1 MCDVK
6 FMQDG
11 PPRHYDLTKAA
22 EFSRSMTQ
30 PMLALALVAV
40 FACCGTTAWLT
51 MRSLSQSTELSRLAA
66 STASMQASMTEQFTL
81 AAAARKSLE
90 EQLRDATDANK
101 SLRKQLKEL
110 KDGAAT
116 ADALQALASKV
127 SPLETSVTVL
137 TGKVEAMATD
147 ANAAKQSLDEKLAE
161 LDERLSEELAAHAST
176 VADLHTGH
184 NDTTAVLQAL
194 VEQVV
199 TFKKDKEVTKPQT
212 TKVARA
218 AQDEASD
225 AATIASPTKT
235 AGLNASPPPP
245 APALSPPVAEHAN
258 GMAAKEAETT
268 KMEEAMAK
276 AKVDSTGVQSAAA
289 MAAMAAAEVA
299 PEGMATAETETSQA
313 AAESTAATGVKKVEA
328 TSSKDAGNAT
338 SEAAVA
344 AAGDAKDEE
353 ADEEELEA
361 DEDAATEK
369 AVDDDA
375 ADEEAQPADDN
386 ATAEREQ
393 AAKQL
398 EG

>member
-1 MCDVK
+1 M
-6 FMQDG
+6 MQGG
-11 PPRHYDLTKAA
+11 PL
-22 EFSRSMTQ
+22 
-30 PMLALALVAV
+30 LIALVAV

-51 MRSLSQSTELSRLAA
+51 MRSLSQSTELSRLSA
-66 STASMQASMTEQFTL
+66 STGSMQASMTEQFTL

-90 EQLRDATDANK
+90 EQLKDATDANK

-127 SPLETSVTVL
+127 SPLETSVTIL

-199 TFKKDKEVTKPQT
+199 TFKKDKEETKPQT

-225 AATIASPTKT
+225 AASIASPTKT

-245 APALSPPVAEHAN
+245 APTISPPVAEHAN

-268 KMEEAMAK
+268 LMEEAMAK
-276 AKVDSTGVQSAAA
+276 AKADSTGVQSAAA
-289 MAAMAAAEVA
+289 MAAMAAAEMA

-313 AAESTAATGVKKVEA
+313 AAESTAATGEKKVEALAA

-338 SEAAVA
+338 SEAAA
-344 AAGDAKDEE
+344 AAADDAK
-353 ADEEELEA
+353 DEEELEA
-361 DEDAATEK
+361 DEDTATDK
-369 AVDDDA
+369 AVDDDP
-375 ADEEAQPADDN
+375 ADEEAQSEAQPSDDN

>member
-1 MCDVK
+1 
-6 FMQDG
+6 
-11 PPRHYDLTKAA
+11 
-22 EFSRSMTQ
+22 MTQ
-30 PMLALALVAV
+30 GGPLLLALVAV

-51 MRSLSQSTELSRLAA
+51 MRSLSQSTELSRLSA
-66 STASMQASMTEQFTL
+66 STGSMQASMTEQFTL

-90 EQLRDATDANK
+90 EQLKDATDANK

-127 SPLETSVTVL
+127 SPLETSVTIL

-199 TFKKDKEVTKPQT
+199 TFKKDKEETKPQT

-225 AATIASPTKT
+225 AASIASPT
-235 AGLNASPPPP
+235 
-245 APALSPPVAEHAN
+245 
-258 GMAAKEAETT
+258 
-268 KMEEAMAK
+268 
-276 AKVDSTGVQSAAA
+276 
-289 MAAMAAAEVA
+289 
-299 PEGMATAETETSQA
+299 
-313 AAESTAATGVKKVEA
+313 
-328 TSSKDAGNAT
+328 
-338 SEAAVA
+338 
-344 AAGDAKDEE
+344 
-353 ADEEELEA
+353 
-361 DEDAATEK
+361 
-369 AVDDDA
+369 
-375 ADEEAQPADDN
+375 
-386 ATAEREQ
+386 
-393 AAKQL
+393 
-398 EG
+398 

>member
-1 MCDVK
+1 
-6 FMQDG
+6 
-11 PPRHYDLTKAA
+11 
-22 EFSRSMTQ
+22 
-30 PMLALALVAV
+30 
-40 FACCGTTAWLT
+40 
-51 MRSLSQSTELSRLAA
+51 
-66 STASMQASMTEQFTL
+66 MTEQFTL

-90 EQLRDATDANK
+90 EQLKDATDANK

-127 SPLETSVTVL
+127 SPLETSVTIL

-199 TFKKDKEVTKPQT
+199 TFKKDKEETKPQT

-225 AATIASPTKT
+225 AASIASPTKT

-245 APALSPPVAEHAN
+245 APTISPPVAEHAN

-268 KMEEAMAK
+268 LMEEAMAK
-276 AKVDSTGVQSAAA
+276 AKADSTGVQSAAA
-289 MAAMAAAEVA
+289 MAAMAAAEMA

-313 AAESTAATGVKKVEA
+313 AAESTAATGEKKVEALAA

-338 SEAAVA
+338 SEAAA
-344 AAGDAKDEE
+344 AAADDAK
-353 ADEEELEA
+353 DEEELEA
-361 DEDAATEK
+361 DEDTATDK
-369 AVDDDA
+369 AVDDDP
-375 ADEEAQPADDN
+375 ADEEAQSEAQPSDDN

>member
-1 MCDVK
+1 
-6 FMQDG
+6 
-11 PPRHYDLTKAA
+11 
-22 EFSRSMTQ
+22 MTQ
-30 PMLALALVAV
+30 GGPLLLALVAV

-51 MRSLSQSTELSRLAA
+51 MRSLSQSTELSRLSA
-66 STASMQASMTEQFTL
+66 STGSMQASMTEQFTL

-90 EQLRDATDANK
+90 EQLKDATDANK

-127 SPLETSVTVL
+127 SPLETSVTIQ

-199 TFKKDKEVTKPQT
+199 TFKKDKEETKPQT

-225 AATIASPTKT
+225 AASIASPTKT

-245 APALSPPVAEHAN
+245 APTISPPVAEHAN

-268 KMEEAMAK
+268 LMEEAMAK
-276 AKVDSTGVQSAAA
+276 AKADSTGVQSAAA
-289 MAAMAAAEVA
+289 MAAMAAAEMA

-313 AAESTAATGVKKVEA
+313 AAESTAATGEKKVEALAA

-338 SEAAVA
+338 SEAAA
-344 AAGDAKDEE
+344 AAADDAK
-353 ADEEELEA
+353 DEEELEA
-361 DEDAATEK
+361 DEDTATDK
-369 AVDDDA
+369 AVDDDP
-375 ADEEAQPADDN
+375 ADEEAQSEAQPSDDN

>member
-1 MCDVK
+1 
-6 FMQDG
+6 
-11 PPRHYDLTKAA
+11 
-22 EFSRSMTQ
+22 MTQ
-30 PMLALALVAV
+30 GGPLLLALVAV

-51 MRSLSQSTELSRLAA
+51 MRSLSQSTELSRLSA
-66 STASMQASMTEQFTL
+66 STGSMQASMTEQFTL

-90 EQLRDATDANK
+90 EQLKDATDANK

-127 SPLETSVTVL
+127 SPLETSVTIL

-199 TFKKDKEVTKPQT
+199 TFKKDKEETKPQT

-225 AATIASPTKT
+225 AASIASPTKT

-245 APALSPPVAEHAN
+245 APTISPPVAEHAN

-268 KMEEAMAK
+268 LMEVAMAK
-276 AKVDSTGVQSAAA
+276 AKADSTGVQSAAA
-289 MAAMAAAEVA
+289 MAAMAAAEMA

-313 AAESTAATGVKKVEA
+313 AAESTAATGEKKVEALAA

-338 SEAAVA
+338 SEAAA
-344 AAGDAKDEE
+344 AAADDAK
-353 ADEEELEA
+353 DEEELEA
-361 DEDAATEK
+361 DEDTATDK
-369 AVDDDA
+369 AVDDDP
-375 ADEEAQPADDN
+375 ADEEAQSEAQPSDDN

-393 AAKQL
+393 AAKHL

>member
-1 MCDVK
+1 
-6 FMQDG
+6 
-11 PPRHYDLTKAA
+11 
-22 EFSRSMTQ
+22 MTQ
-30 PMLALALVAV
+30 GGPLLLALVAV

-51 MRSLSQSTELSRLAA
+51 MRSLSQSTELSRLSA
-66 STASMQASMTEQFTL
+66 STGSMQASMTEQFTL

-90 EQLRDATDANK
+90 EQLKDATDANK

-127 SPLETSVTVL
+127 SPLETSVTIL
-137 TGKVEAMATD
+137 TGQVEAMATD

-199 TFKKDKEVTKPQT
+199 TFKKDKEETKPQT

-225 AATIASPTKT
+225 AASIASPTKT

-245 APALSPPVAEHAN
+245 APTISPPVAEHAN

-268 KMEEAMAK
+268 LMEEAMAK
-276 AKVDSTGVQSAAA
+276 AKADSTGVQSAAA
-289 MAAMAAAEVA
+289 MAAMAAAEMA

-313 AAESTAATGVKKVEA
+313 AAESTAATGEKKVEALAA

-338 SEAAVA
+338 SEAAA
-344 AAGDAKDEE
+344 AAADDAK
-353 ADEEELEA
+353 DEEELEA
-361 DEDAATEK
+361 DEDTATDK
-369 AVDDDA
+369 AVDDDP
-375 ADEEAQPADDN
+375 ADEEAQSEAQPSDDN